1 MVGLVEVSS
10 HVVRLLLLLLLLLLF
25 LGVWCDVGTMLV
37 LTGLQMYDVGA
48 FWYDCGAVLNDA
60 GVILVL

>member
-10 HVVRLLLLLLLLLLF
+10 RVAGLLLLLLLLLF
-25 LGVWCDVGTMLV
+25 SGFWCDVGTMLV
-37 LTGLQMYDVGA
+37 LTGLRMYDVGA
-48 FWYDCGAVLNDA
+48 FWYDCGAVLDDV

>member
-10 HVVRLLLLLLLLLLF
+10 HVTGLLLLLLLLLF
-25 LGVWCDVGTMLV
+25 FGFWCDVGTMLV
-37 LTGLQMYDVGA
+37 LTGLRMYDVGA

-60 GVILVL
+60 GVVLAL